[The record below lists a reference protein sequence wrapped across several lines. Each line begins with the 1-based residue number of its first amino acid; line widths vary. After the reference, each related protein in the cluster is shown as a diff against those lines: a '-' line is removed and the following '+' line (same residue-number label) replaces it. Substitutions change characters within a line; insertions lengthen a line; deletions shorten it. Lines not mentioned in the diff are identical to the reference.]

1 MLFKTSSKPENY
13 YFTLQP
19 LLKQASHKK
28 LTSNLKEECVELI
41 SCC

>member
-1 MLFKTSSKPENY
+1 MFFKTSSKPENY

-28 LTSNLKEECVELI
+28 LTSNLKEEYVELI